1 MKKIISLVLTLCMVL
16 SLSGSVLAEETGSG
30 AGYPYSSGK
39 WFTTVKIPF
48 PDTIEDRNSWL
59 TRARYK
65 DSGEVIPLSMSYNGS
80 VYATVPIENA
90 DREIEAFVPEEIQFT
105 DNDDSDSNFH
115 DIRML
120 SRVGVIKGNE

>member
-16 SLSGSVLAEETGSG
+16 SLSGSVLAEEAGSG

-39 WFTTVKIPF
+39 WFTTVKITF

-65 DSGEVIPLSMSYNGS
+65 DS
-80 VYATVPIENA
+80 
-90 DREIEAFVPEEIQFT
+90 
-105 DNDDSDSNFH
+105 
-115 DIRML
+115 
-120 SRVGVIKGNE
+120 

>member
-1 MKKIISLVLTLCMVL
+1 MKKVISFILVLCMVL
-16 SLSGSVLAEETGSG
+16 SLSGSVLAEDAGSG

-90 DREIEAFVPEEIQFT
+90 DREMEAFVPEEIQFA
-105 DNDDSDSNFH
+105 DNDDSED
-115 DIRML
+115 
-120 SRVGVIKGNE
+120 K